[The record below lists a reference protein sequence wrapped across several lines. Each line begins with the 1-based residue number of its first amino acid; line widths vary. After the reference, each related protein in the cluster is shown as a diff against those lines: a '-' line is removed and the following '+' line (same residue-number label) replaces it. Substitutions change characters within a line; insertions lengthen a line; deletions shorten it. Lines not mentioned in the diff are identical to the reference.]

1 MFESSNGILV
11 SLEDSSLWMQMWLHL
26 SIPSRRGRLVALSF
40 PTNSSWEILLPTQVF
55 FISIFKLFFSQMS
68 LGLKPKSWKMIF
80 LDLRKMSSCW
90 WAELR
95 GVGLTQLKPR
105 DPSLADGSR
114 LADTLVQRRPLMGIG
129 SL

>member
-1 MFESSNGILV
+1 MDADVAASQHPLSQGEAGCFELPYKFLV
-11 SLEDSSLWMQMWLHL
+11 
-26 SIPSRRGRLVALSF
+26 GNFFA
-40 PTNSSWEILLPTQVF
+40 NSSF